1 MKTALDGGRERR
13 DRQFYRGAARSVSL
27 SHLLPPRGPPLRPGG
42 GGTPDP
48 KSPPSRGGG
57 IFLSPGKF
65 ALAGHFPGF
74 PPPLPGSY
82 RVSSRPGAR
91 RPVCGRDTRHSRGF
105 FRSRSA
111 ALSSS
116 LGSHK
121 SPVTISRYSHFAS
134 YPPPSLPPSSAR
146 RSGIFLSP
154 ATRPGVPRRGDPP
167 GSWGAAKLSRR
178 SNYQGSV
185 LGKGEL
191 VACNTDNLII
201 LNLMLTSHSTQ
212 IIWAF
217 VASVSPAHGYL
228 RGAFTAPQ

>member
-1 MKTALDGGRERR
+1 MRRGLINFWCCCSPSNSLGRVGG
-13 DRQFYRGAARSVSL
+13 QFYRGAARSVSL

-121 SPVTISRYSHFAS
+121 SPVTH
-134 YPPPSLPPSSAR
+134 
-146 RSGIFLSP
+146 
-154 ATRPGVPRRGDPP
+154 TRCFV
-167 GSWGAAKLSRR
+167 
-178 SNYQGSV
+178 
-185 LGKGEL
+185 
-191 VACNTDNLII
+191 
-201 LNLMLTSHSTQ
+201 
-212 IIWAF
+212 
-217 VASVSPAHGYL
+217 VASQLLSTTVSQLLSNAHQ
-228 RGAFTAPQ
+228 RFRNKR